1 MKDTKEVTDK
11 LLEKQLLF
19 CCTEENRKKKLWDFG
34 VHSTT
39 LEWERTRLSYFV
51 VQTQET
57 CQAMNY
63 FLPQPQPETSFTMI
77 TMMFRSI
84 SGSLI
89 NWQACTSPIICP
101 LSEFLVLPW
110 SSASVHPLGAR
121 NLSSFSMA
129 NAFAK
134 SRIPSRKVHKPIIC
148 KTTRFIF

>member
-11 LLEKQLLF
+11 SLEKQLLF
-19 CCTEENRKKKLWDFG
+19 CCTEKKKKKN
-34 VHSTT
+34 SET
-39 LEWERTRLSYFV
+39 LVCTAQPLRGKERDCHTSLYKH
-51 VQTQET
+51 ET
-57 CQAMNY
+57 FQAMNY
-63 FLPQPQPETSFTMI
+63 FLPQPQTGTSFNMI

-84 SGSLI
+84 RGSLI

-134 SRIPSRKVHKPIIC
+134 SRIPSREVQKPIIC
-148 KTTRFIF
+148 KIPRFIF